1 MEEEEQARLMHQ
13 HRLGKGQ
20 RHAHKTGEAL
30 AQRVIPALHMSGLS
44 RLFAHSRV
52 LLLGNHASIYF
63 QKVRKAMAVAI
74 RLRNRLPQPLTRLFT
89 PLPNC
94 IRHHLTRLTAQGDPN
109 PRVVRFFEYERPQ
122 FVQFQCRGSGIL
134 WVRGEQGCL

>member
-1 MEEEEQARLMHQ
+1 MNRTVLSLNRDSGSFEKDSPVEIVAMQKEEEASLVHDLG
-13 HRLGKGQ
+13 LGKGQ

-63 QKVRKAMAVAI
+63 QKVRKAMTLAI
-74 RLRNRLPQPLTRLFT
+74 LLRNRLPQPLTRLFT
-89 PLPNC
+89 PLPNR
-94 IRHHLTRLTAQGDPN
+94 IRHYLTRLTA
-109 PRVVRFFEYERPQ
+109 
-122 FVQFQCRGSGIL
+122 
-134 WVRGEQGCL
+134 